1 MAYGSVKNAAGAF
14 VKADFNSVTEAASGA
29 AKNIPDDFRVSITN
43 AAGKGAYPISTFTW
57 LLIPSQIPD
66 AAKRQAI
73 KGFLQWMLAD
83 GQKFTAGLSYAS
95 LPKEV
100 MAKESKQIAAIR

>member
-1 MAYGSVKNAAGAF
+1 
-14 VKADFNSVTEAASGA
+14 
-29 AKNIPDDFRVSITN
+29 
-43 AAGKGAYPISTFTW
+43 
-57 LLIPSQIPD
+57 L
-66 AAKRQAI
+66 
-73 KGFLQWMLAD
+73 LAD